1 MYCEIIVCNDMPYEN
16 NLKPQIELFHEIF
29 EIFLF

>member
-16 NLKPQIELFHEIF
+16 NLKQIELFHEIF